1 VNAPLQEAAVAS
13 QDRYLSAAFSLA
25 ERAVAIVVGVL
36 LTLAVLLAL
45 SSAVSHAWDAVMQWP
60 QLRGVVRIVDS
71 LLFVLMLLEILQTVR
86 STLQSH
92 ELEATP
98 FLIVGMIAVIR
109 RILVVTLESLEG
121 PADALGAA
129 GPTLPFER
137 AMIELGILAV
147 LVLVLAT
154 AIYLLRQAKS
164 RPQVDPAC

>member
-1 VNAPLQEAAVAS
+1 VAS
-13 QDRYLSAAFSLA
+13 QDRYLFASFSLA

-45 SSAVSHAWDAVMQWP
+45 SSAVSHTWDAVRQWP

-121 PADALGAA
+121 PADALGATA
-129 GPTLPFER
+129 PTLSFER
-137 AMIELGILAV
+137 AMIELGILAL
-147 LVLVLAT
+147 LVLVLAI
-154 AIYLLRQAKS
+154 AIYLLRRAKS
-164 RPQVDPAC
+164 RPQES